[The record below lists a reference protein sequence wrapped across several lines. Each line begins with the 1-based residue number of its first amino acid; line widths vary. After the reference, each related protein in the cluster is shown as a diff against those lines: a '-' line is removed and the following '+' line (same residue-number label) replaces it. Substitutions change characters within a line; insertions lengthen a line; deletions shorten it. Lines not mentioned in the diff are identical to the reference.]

1 MAYIGF
7 MRCVFLLTFW
17 GLALGLAAQATPD
30 TVCTLNCEHPG
41 YRSFSETY
49 PTTGGD
55 GETVSREYIL
65 HVPAGYDAAVAHPLV
80 IVYHGFGDCASFWE

>member
-1 MAYIGF
+1 MAYIGP

-30 TVCTLNCEHPG
+30 TVCTLNCEHGLPV
-41 YRSFSETY
+41 FSK

-55 GETVSREYIL
+55 GNGV
-65 HVPAGYDAAVAHPLV
+65 AGYISRARRL
-80 IVYHGFGDCASFWE
+80 